1 MLTGFLF
8 GFMVFTM
15 YNAELTSYL
24 TRYSPQGA
32 DLLPHLPLHVGTA
45 GKNHL
50 KEEINPLLFT
60 GASDN
65 MPNHIKF
72 RTCSALSSM

>member
-1 MLTGFLF
+1 
-8 GFMVFTM
+8 M

-32 DLLPHLPLHVGTA
+32 DPLPLPLHVETA

-50 KEEINPLLFT
+50 NEEINKMD
-60 GASDN
+60 AEINS
-65 MPNHIKF
+65 
-72 RTCSALSSM
+72 

>member
-24 TRYSPQGA
+24 TRYNPELTSYLTRYNSELTSYLTRYSPQGA
-32 DLLPHLPLHVGTA
+32 DPLTLPLHVGTA
-45 GKNHL
+45 GK
-50 KEEINPLLFT
+50 I
-60 GASDN
+60 
-65 MPNHIKF
+65 I
-72 RTCSALSSM
+72 